1 MEIRIAVRGAIGL
14 NLAPNG
20 NYGMLVR
27 VLVMTNLH
35 ISHLL
40 PHSRTAY
47 QVASRI
53 SHSVF

>member
-1 MEIRIAVRGAIGL
+1 MQIRIAVRGAIGM
-14 NLAPNG
+14 NLSPKG

-40 PHSRTAY
+40 PHS
-47 QVASRI
+47 
-53 SHSVF
+53 